1 MKTFKTLEVRIVGKP
16 NNCEVLVVNPETEE
30 VIKRGDESDYQD
42 FLKFAAE
49 FADKVTYD
57 T

>member
-42 FLKFAAE
+42 FLKFASVS
-49 FADKVTYD
+49 ADKVTYD